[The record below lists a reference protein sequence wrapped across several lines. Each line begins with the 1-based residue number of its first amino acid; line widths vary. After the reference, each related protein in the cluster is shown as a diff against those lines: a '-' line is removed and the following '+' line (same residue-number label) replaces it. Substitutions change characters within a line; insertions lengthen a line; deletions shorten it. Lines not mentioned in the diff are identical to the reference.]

1 MKDTESVRLL
11 SSDGFLLRSSEGS
24 YLNASLEDVLSNVE
38 KVSEIPDDAKRAVK
52 DFIEHHFK
60 ELCERV
66 FDLDNLELPV
76 ELINK
81 FPEFIEYLKLAFG
94 TFI

>member
-1 MKDTESVRLL
+1 MRETEAIRLF
-11 SSDGFLLRSSEGS
+11 SSDGLRLRSSEGS

-38 KVSEIPDDAKRAVK
+38 KFPEIPRDAREVVK
-52 DFIEHHFK
+52 DFIEQNFK

-66 FDLDNLELPV
+66 FDLDNFELPLEL
-76 ELINK
+76 LNN
-81 FPEFIEYLKLAFG
+81 FPDFLEYLKLAFG